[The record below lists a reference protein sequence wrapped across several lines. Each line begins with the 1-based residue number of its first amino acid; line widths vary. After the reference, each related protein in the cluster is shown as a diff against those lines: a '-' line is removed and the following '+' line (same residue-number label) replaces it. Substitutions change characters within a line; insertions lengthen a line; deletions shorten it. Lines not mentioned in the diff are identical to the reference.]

1 MLACIEV
8 LEAGNEK
15 QVLAG
20 LKDQQALRAIGIIRT
35 ALFGHLLMLSM
46 RPFDPVKKGDQH
58 LAVAFEL
65 LKNEDIRDAVGQSG
79 SPEDLD
85 EPISSS
91 PNWSGISAKRSCGT
105 RAIRSWLTSQHAT
118 QIPRSHLLV
127 ERSPSCAVWLAL
139 RRSWRV
145 AQELARLN
153 SDTNYRP
160 TQRIARRSGLPGDS
174 LPNICSHV
182 GLCVGRCGGSVA
194 WAIRICPN
202 SRATSRPS

>member
-1 MLACIEV
+1 MSRKSAADIPAICDQVRHIAARGYEEAIEMLACIEV

-85 EPISSS
+85 E
-91 PNWSGISAKRSCGT
+91 
-105 RAIRSWLTSQHAT
+105 AIRLFAD
-118 QIPRSHLLV
+118 LV
-127 ERSPSCAVWLAL
+127 RDQRKEKL
-139 RRSWRV
+139 RHTRNK
-145 AQELARLN
+145 ELAHL
-153 SDTNYRP
+153 S
-160 TQRIARRSGLPGDS
+160 ARD
-174 LPNICSHV
+174 PNIPKPLIGETFAFVRDVARIEEKLASGTGACSIE
-182 GLCVGRCGGSVA
+182 LRYQLSAYTEGSKA
-194 WAIRICPN
+194 FWAPWRQP
-202 SRATSRPS
+202 A